1 MEEDLQQ
8 LELSPQINII
18 SYISGPLSFQS
29 SRDLSEMVQMKF
41 TVQRTKD
48 YLKKINAVE
57 LNSVWRHVNVH
68 ISE

>member
-41 TVQRTKD
+41 TVRRTKD